1 MTYLAQRSVALHLD
15 FMAFG
20 IHFVHDLFICLWVF
34 YSSSP
39 FFFVLSCPHLT
50 LSLSP
55 PSPGLP
61 VCDTH
66 PYPGSPGRQHH
77 LRLALVPKPTQQG
90 RDQTREFSSSI
101 LTKSEKNVTGFHD
114 CASCQ
119 TAACASLMCD
129 VDVNTLPSCS
139 LIFFFFF

>member
-1 MTYLAQRSVALHLD
+1 MGFS
-15 FMAFG
+15 AFG
-20 IHFVHDLFICLWVF
+20 FSTVPPQFSLFF
-34 YSSSP
+34 
-39 FFFVLSCPHLT
+39 PHLT

-139 LIFFFFF
+139 LIFFFFFKLPLICPPLALIKSRLPST